1 MAKTIRYREIIGCPK
16 HGTTN
21 GAVVTLKRSKNGVDE
36 RKPCFRCDT
45 CKKAYL
51 DPENGTMGDTKGK
64 VNDYLVWNT
73 IGPFMLPKNVYIY
86 DKESEKGLCTCPGNI
101 KKKTRVITHLLL
113 KNGTT
118 QSLPG
123 TRVCSRCNKVFLT
136 QEIYNKHFDFFE
148 ENNIEVINCG
158 EEVQSDLRKHDID
171 IVSNQPIYTTLVEG
185 WEEAVFEVED
195 CQLPKEHLESLVS
208 ASRVASAYYDAQIS
222 YNPYQ
227 YLPWL
232 KMFINGS
239 KNLLISDEV
248 GLGKT
253 IEAGILIMEEL
264 TEDINSKI
272 IVLCPAFLR
281 EKWYQELNE
290 KFLLDSQIYDGK
302 TPIDSMTNIVILPIS
317 RIKRYLE
324 NESLRRYS
332 MVIVDEVHYFKN
344 SKSVRYGYLRK
355 LLEEINDCKKVF
367 MSATPVNNSLNDYH
381 SIERL
386 GKSRNFMMRQM
397 HWIHSQELF
406 LDILEQVAYMHLA
419 DMHIQE
425 AK

>member
-148 ENNIEVINCG
+148 ENNIAPNVT
-158 EEVQSDLRKHDID
+158 
-171 IVSNQPIYTTLVEG
+171 Y
-185 WEEAVFEVED
+185 F
-195 CQLPKEHLESLVS
+195 
-208 ASRVASAYYDAQIS
+208 
-222 YNPYQ
+222 
-227 YLPWL
+227 
-232 KMFINGS
+232 
-239 KNLLISDEV
+239 LLI
-248 GLGKT
+248 T
-253 IEAGILIMEEL
+253 
-264 TEDINSKI
+264 
-272 IVLCPAFLR
+272 
-281 EKWYQELNE
+281 
-290 KFLLDSQIYDGK
+290 
-302 TPIDSMTNIVILPIS
+302 
-317 RIKRYLE
+317 KR
-324 NESLRRYS
+324 
-332 MVIVDEVHYFKN
+332 
-344 SKSVRYGYLRK
+344 
-355 LLEEINDCKKVF
+355 
-367 MSATPVNNSLNDYH
+367 
-381 SIERL
+381 
-386 GKSRNFMMRQM
+386 
-397 HWIHSQELF
+397 
-406 LDILEQVAYMHLA
+406 
-419 DMHIQE
+419 
-425 AK
+425 